1 MKDQIK
7 DKTLAHLYDLAERA
21 HSNVSFFPEKR
32 AAHIVSDYSA
42 ELDADLEALGD
53 NPDNYKEKYISH
65 LEAWLRAKSNCFSMM
80 ITGASNFPLR
90 RHEKANNA
98 ERARYEEFVNWRER
112 YFKAANRVPRRKPE
126 DELEVQQRKLA
137 DLEIKQEGMK
147 EFNKLA
153 RKHKNASPEFIIE
166 AARQEEIPESAI
178 KEAWHGFSGKD
189 PLHIASFTLTNNN
202 AKIKNT
208 RAQITALES
217 RIDFQNSFQGIDFEG
232 GNVVVED
239 GRIKVFN
246 DTKPSREI
254 IDLFKKS
261 GFRWSPN
268 WKCWTRQL
276 TGNAMSVVNNNI
288 LPRLRN
294 A

>member
-7 DKTLAHLYDLAERA
+7 DKTLAHLYDLAENAFR
-21 HSNVSFFPEKR
+21 NVSHFPDKR
-32 AAHIVSDYSA
+32 AAHVVSDYSA
-42 ELDADLEALGD
+42 ELDTDLEALGD
-53 NPDNYKEKYISH
+53 NQGNYKEKYISY
-65 LEAWLRAKSNCFSMM
+65 LSAWLRAYSNCFSVL
-80 ITGASNFPLR
+80 ITGAGNFPVS

-112 YFKAANRVPRRKPE
+112 YFKAVNRVPRRKPE

-153 RKHKNASPEFIIE
+153 RKHKSVTPEFIIE
-166 AARQEEIPESAI
+166 AARQEEIPESALSEVRRGYI
-178 KEAWHGFSGKD
+178 EGFK
-189 PLHIASFTLTNNN
+189 LTNNN
-202 AKIKNT
+202 ANIK
-208 RAQITALES
+208 RVRERIAALEN
-217 RIDFQNSFQGIDFEG
+217 RIDFQNTFEGIEFEG
-232 GNVVVED
+232 GSVVVED

-246 DTKPSREI
+246 DTKPGREI
-254 IDLFKKS
+254 IDLFKQS
-261 GFRWSPN
+261 GFRWSPH

-276 TGNAMSVVNNNI
+276 TGNAMAVLNKTI
-288 LPRLRN
+288 LPKLT